1 MAQHDLASQQSHM
14 NSWRNHKNF
23 REQCM
28 SWAGTRHPL
37 AWEHQAGLPFC
48 SWFGFLLWVSSWK
61 SSQVLGSISQAKAL
75 GHMTQVDRFDVED
88 VLEASGIGGVGTKKR
103 LQCWG
108 KGKKKSEFCLLLH
121 LYIYIL
127 KDSAVPAERTLV
139 LSFGTPSGQQLV
151 NKVGV
156 LKICEGCI

>member
-1 MAQHDLASQQSHM
+1 MFNQAGLIHIIFRHSTAVGEKQRIKQWLRTQSKPQHDLASQQSHM
-14 NSWRNHKNF
+14 NSWNNHKNF
-23 REQCM
+23 REQCIP
-28 SWAGTRHPL
+28 WVGTWHPL

-88 VLEASGIGGVGTKKR
+88 VLEASGIGSVGTKKR

-108 KGKKKSEFCLLLH
+108 EKKKSEFC
-121 LYIYIL
+121 
-127 KDSAVPAERTLV
+127 
-139 LSFGTPSGQQLV
+139 
-151 NKVGV
+151 
-156 LKICEGCI
+156 